1 MRLHLVL
8 CVSSILITLALRPHH
23 EFETDLSASEQ
34 AQGPAREP
42 KKVPDLKSLFDAIYA
57 DSHSPM
63 HISTAL
69 MMVACAAFML
79 VSPGSFAWFQETEE
93 SKEKIIEDDSEEEEM
108 EVQTVPTGVPTEDK
122 SNKGRKGRWFA
133 KALENIKVEGVLGGL
148 SLQFQDVYTEK
159 VWLQDSLPKNM
170 QRGAFLMVGMA
181 GGLFIQR
188 MCFFL
193 EYNLCGEP
201 FERLKTGEIPK
212 GFEAKEVIPWY
223 ADIGFSMCL
232 LVVVA
237 AAFGLTWMGNQ
248 PRQELSFSHTG
259 SYWVLMFFLWF
270 AFIATSAPPLKMT
283 CEQQKSVSDFTI
295 DKLPVSNSTNKLCEA
310 IWTTPARR
318 LDCSLQGHTACQIFM
333 LFLLTLPFALPQLY
347 HQPLCLVWLLTYVGA
362 TTYYGMEYDKDADS
376 LYKHE
381 EGEDLPLQLCLLLL
395 AFIIGYSRKYYLEKS
410 MRHQFVGQLRQR
422 QAMAPLYFMFKELVP
437 EYVIPRMLNKE
448 VIADPRNTVTVLFVL
463 INNFGEYTRE
473 KQDPKSSLKFLNA
486 CFDKM
491 DAICAKYGVTKIETV
506 AEEYVACVGVTK
518 AEQEMDHK
526 VLLTKLLK
534 AAAEILALKEVEVD
548 GGQTVAVEFKMGMH
562 TGSIVAGVIGEKLPR
577 FRLFGDT
584 INTSARMMQKG
595 QPGTLQFGEATMKY
609 VNDDYVVDNS
619 TRPNNGVVTMKG
631 KGEVQTWVLKTS
643 SLEAE
648 EAGAREAGKRMSAL
662 SQMVL
667 GMAVEDGDD
676 EFDRMM
682 DTQLAQDESEF
693 SAKEEAQFRCWW
705 HAKNGHSFGMRMNFL
720 TFLLSC
726 VTLAEILHM
735 EHLRVQDHTYHG
747 PRTDILPVKGKL
759 RFTLFLLFRFAA
771 FLICMAWSVLANSGS
786 SWISPTIP
794 DFTTL
799 TRRQWQ
805 EAERK
810 IRKVQFGLVTS
821 KVLVSI
827 LMWLSY
833 NVLIL
838 QQRDAKFASLNF
850 LEYMNQQFSLVFMV
864 AFFVII
870 NGQVI
875 SFASS
880 LIFVLLAIVFM
891 ALEDKTP
898 LYVSY
903 TGRVVFV
910 GVAALGSILAY
921 EGERTSRARFRS
933 KVKVE
938 RTESRIEDVLT
949 TLMPKEVLK
958 EWRANP
964 GSHPVHVYQHATVTQ
979 SDLCGFTQLSSGR
992 SPFEVVSFMGELF
1005 GRFDVLAQEHNI
1017 YKVETVGD
1025 AYIAGMAQPYL
1036 TDQHSAV
1043 RVVEFGLAMIKA
1055 TAKWSERL
1063 RQKDEYKD
1071 ANVRCRV
1078 GVHHGECVGGIV
1090 GTGMMRYHLF
1100 GEFMSIVDILEATSK
1115 EGVCQISD
1123 ACRMQIESEGGF
1135 SNSIK
1140 FEERKDELK
1149 TSKGEIHS
1157 TDEVGGTT
1165 FLVYPVITEDRVR
1178 NLEEDVSELKKKVE
1192 DLQLRT
1198 SGEQDDL

>member
-1 MRLHLVL
+1 
-8 CVSSILITLALRPHH
+8 
-23 EFETDLSASEQ
+23 
-34 AQGPAREP
+34 
-42 KKVPDLKSLFDAIYA
+42 
-57 DSHSPM
+57 
-63 HISTAL
+63 
-69 MMVACAAFML
+69 
-79 VSPGSFAWFQETEE
+79 
-93 SKEKIIEDDSEEEEM
+93 
-108 EVQTVPTGVPTEDK
+108 
-122 SNKGRKGRWFA
+122 
-133 KALENIKVEGVLGGL
+133 
-148 SLQFQDVYTEK
+148 
-159 VWLQDSLPKNM
+159 
-170 QRGAFLMVGMA
+170 
-181 GGLFIQR
+181 
-188 MCFFL
+188 
-193 EYNLCGEP
+193 
-201 FERLKTGEIPK
+201 
-212 GFEAKEVIPWY
+212 
-223 ADIGFSMCL
+223 
-232 LVVVA
+232 
-237 AAFGLTWMGNQ
+237 
-248 PRQELSFSHTG
+248 
-259 SYWVLMFFLWF
+259 
-270 AFIATSAPPLKMT
+270 
-283 CEQQKSVSDFTI
+283 
-295 DKLPVSNSTNKLCEA
+295 
-310 IWTTPARR
+310 
-318 LDCSLQGHTACQIFM
+318 
-333 LFLLTLPFALPQLY
+333 
-347 HQPLCLVWLLTYVGA
+347 
-362 TTYYGMEYDKDADS
+362 
-376 LYKHE
+376 
-381 EGEDLPLQLCLLLL
+381 
-395 AFIIGYSRKYYLEKS
+395 
-410 MRHQFVGQLRQR
+410 
-422 QAMAPLYFMFKELVP
+422 
-437 EYVIPRMLNKE
+437 
-448 VIADPRNTVTVLFVL
+448 
-463 INNFGEYTRE
+463 
-473 KQDPKSSLKFLNA
+473 
-486 CFDKM
+486 
-491 DAICAKYGVTKIETV
+491 
-506 AEEYVACVGVTK
+506 
-518 AEQEMDHK
+518 
-526 VLLTKLLK
+526 
-534 AAAEILALKEVEVD
+534 
-548 GGQTVAVEFKMGMH
+548 
-562 TGSIVAGVIGEKLPR
+562 
-577 FRLFGDT
+577 
-584 INTSARMMQKG
+584 
-595 QPGTLQFGEATMKY
+595 MKY

-643 SLEAE
+643 SLETE

-667 GMAVEDGDD
+667 GMAVEENGDD

-682 DTQLAQDESEF
+682 DKQLAEDESEF

-735 EHLRVQDHTYHG
+735 EHLGRRVWEHPNYHG
-747 PRTDILPVKGKL
+747 TDILPVKGKL

-794 DFTTL
+794 DFTAL

-838 QQRDAKFASLNF
+838 QQRDAKFASLDF